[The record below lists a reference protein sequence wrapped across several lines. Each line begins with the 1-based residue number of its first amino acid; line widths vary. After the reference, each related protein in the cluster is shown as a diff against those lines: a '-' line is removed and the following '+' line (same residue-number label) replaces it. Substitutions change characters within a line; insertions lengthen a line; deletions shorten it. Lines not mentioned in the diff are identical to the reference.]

1 LSIDNPEKGDF
12 LWIIEKLKKDEIFS
26 EAAGNTTTEKSNAGD
41 PRVVMKTLGIQC
53 KEDATY
59 TKGLIEKHFTNYEIK
74 NMAKQWWL
82 KSIGTSFEWAG
93 RPEMLLFSLKYQK
106 HLMILSNRLDGP
118 QVDGTYSA
126 IESMRSDIN
135 GLVQIPERSTYR
147 DSIFLWA
154 INPHN
159 PLAPL
164 EICDQTQHY
173 VTLNIIRNKKLL
185 TKKKKSQAFYF
196 EASLEDK
203 KKKQKK

>member
-1 LSIDNPEKGDF
+1 
-12 LWIIEKLKKDEIFS
+12 
-26 EAAGNTTTEKSNAGD
+26 
-41 PRVVMKTLGIQC
+41 
-53 KEDATY
+53 
-59 TKGLIEKHFTNYEIK
+59 
-74 NMAKQWWL
+74 
-82 KSIGTSFEWAG
+82 
-93 RPEMLLFSLKYQK
+93 
-106 HLMILSNRLDGP
+106 
-118 QVDGTYSA
+118 
-126 IESMRSDIN
+126 MRSDIN

-203 KKKQKK
+203 KKKKQENKKKNND